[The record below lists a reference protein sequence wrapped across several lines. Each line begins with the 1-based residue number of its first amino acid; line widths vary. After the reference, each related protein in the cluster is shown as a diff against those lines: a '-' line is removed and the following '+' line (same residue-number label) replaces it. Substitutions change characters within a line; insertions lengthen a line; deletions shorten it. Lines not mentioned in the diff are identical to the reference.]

1 MSEPPLETDSRDEAL
16 ESLSPL
22 EDSTLNIIYHECTQ
36 YTKPNAKNETSF
48 PCIFE
53 NVTNFE
59 IPAHPKILGYLE
71 MNNEYN
77 ICICKQSAIRVATNF
92 SVGLL

>member
-1 MSEPPLETDSRDEAL
+1 MNAHSIQ
-16 ESLSPL
+16 
-22 EDSTLNIIYHECTQ
+22 NQ
-36 YTKPNAKNETSF
+36 MQKMKPVF
-48 PCIFE
+48 PSIFE

-77 ICICKQSAIRVATNF
+77 IHICKQSAIRVATNF
-92 SVGLL
+92 SVGKGITNERGNGNYQGLY